1 MSGFNSKGY
10 VIEENNKV
18 IAMCIGR
25 IDYYFSGMNQF
36 CIDEFNVIPEFQ
48 KNGVGKK
55 LMNSVSNSLKLD
67 EIYKIFLITGGE
79 LAENFYKKN
88 GFMKSEEGSML
99 ELQL

>member
-1 MSGFNSKGY
+1 
-10 VIEENNKV
+10 
-18 IAMCIGR
+18 
-25 IDYYFSGMNQF
+25 
-36 CIDEFNVIPEFQ
+36 
-48 KNGVGKK
+48 
-55 LMNSVSNSLKLD
+55 MNSVSDSLKLD